1 MEALRFLEHSIE
13 IPPTYIRINTLKAPE
28 ESLLDMIR
36 KDGISLEKEAK
47 LTHAYKVMKSQ
58 KPLTRTQ
65 SYHDGLFYI
74 QDKASCLAVEV
85 ADPQSGMKVIDVCAA
100 PGAKTTYIAQLM
112 ENNGTILSLDY
123 SKRRMKIW
131 RNGRKRMGVKI
142 ALPTLADMRKSPPM
156 KLLADLVI
164 LDPPCTSTGT
174 FSRMPS
180 GKWRLTKRSILNMAR
195 IQWEMLNTCCNYV
208 SDGGH
213 LVYSTCSITVEENE
227 VLIERFLKR
236 NPEFTPIET
245 SPRIG
250 LIGLRGQTTG
260 QRLYPHLHDCNG
272 FFVTKLLKQAT

>member
-1 MEALRFLEHSIE
+1 
-13 IPPTYIRINTLKAPE
+13 
-28 ESLLDMIR
+28 
-36 KDGISLEKEAK
+36 
-47 LTHAYKVMKSQ
+47 
-58 KPLTRTQ
+58 
-65 SYHDGLFYI
+65 
-74 QDKASCLAVEV
+74 
-85 ADPQSGMKVIDVCAA
+85 
-100 PGAKTTYIAQLM
+100 M